1 MIPGRVAIS
10 SRALER
16 TTVAIAAGALRV
28 APSTVRVTLAD
39 EAGLLGVS
47 VTAPLRTT
55 ALRSSSPSTST
66 PPADGIVT
74 RVQAARRDIRSELA
88 ELAGREIGRVNI
100 TIARAD
106 IREEKRV
113 R

>member
-16 TTVAIAAGALRV
+16 TAVAIAAGALRV
-28 APSTVRVTLAD
+28 PPSTVRVTLAD

-55 ALRSSSPSTST
+55 ALRSTA
-66 PPADGIVT
+66 PADGIVT
-74 RVQAARRDIRSELA
+74 RVQAARRDIRAELT
-88 ELAGREIGRVNI
+88 ELAGREIGRVNV
-100 TIARAD
+100 TISRAD

>member
-1 MIPGRVAIS
+1 MVPGRVSIS

-47 VTAPLRTT
+47 VTAPLRTSP
-55 ALRSSSPSTST
+55 LRTTGPS
-66 PPADGIVT
+66 DGIVT
-74 RVQAARRDIRSELA
+74 RVQAARRDIRAELA
-88 ELAGREIGRVNI
+88 EIAGREIGRVNV
-100 TIARAD
+100 TIARAE

>member
-28 APSTVRVTLAD
+28 PPSTVRVTLAD
-39 EAGLLGVS
+39 EAGLLGVT
-47 VTAPLRTT
+47 VTAPLRTPS
-55 ALRSSSPSTST
+55 LRSAATSV
-66 PPADGIVT
+66 GIVT
-74 RVQAARRDIRSELA
+74 RVQAARRDIRTELA
-88 ELAGREIGRVNI
+88 ELAGREIGHVNV
-100 TIARAD
+100 TISRAD

>member
-1 MIPGRVAIS
+1 MVPGRVSIS

-16 TTVAIAAGALRV
+16 TTAAIAAGALRV
-28 APSTVRVTLAD
+28 PVATVRVTLAD
-39 EAGLLGVS
+39 QAGLLGVT
-47 VTAPLRTT
+47 VTAPLRTSP
-55 ALRSSSPSTST
+55 LRSSVPGGSAPD
-66 PPADGIVT
+66 DGMVT
-74 RVQAARRDIRSELA
+74 RVQAARRGIREELTTIS
-88 ELAGREIGRVNI
+88 GRTVGRVDV